1 MSNAINIRQ
10 LHVVIDAPAEAV
22 FDFVSDV
29 RNLPAWAIHFC
40 KGIRLVPD
48 GAIVTAPSGEMYF
61 GTTGDRDLGVVDW
74 WAGPTIEKAE
84 RWPTRIVP
92 IGNRSLYTVT
102 MIFGAQVPPAVE
114 QHLTE
119 ELANLKRL
127 VEAAHAEVRES
138 AIVAA

>member
-74 WAGPTIEKAE
+74 WAGPTIEKAQ
-84 RWPTRIVP
+84 RWPTRVVP
-92 IGNRSLYTVT
+92 LGDRSLYTVT
-102 MIFGAQVPPAVE
+102 MIFGEQVPPSVE
-114 QHLTE
+114 QHMGE
-119 ELANLKRL
+119 ELGILKRL
-127 VEAAHAEVRES
+127 VEATEPATT
-138 AIVAA
+138 AA

>member
-1 MSNAINIRQ
+1 MSNTINIRQ
-10 LHVVIDAPAEAV
+10 LHVLVDAPAEMV
-22 FDFVSDV
+22 FDYVSDL
-29 RNLPAWAIHFC
+29 RNLPAWAVHFC

-48 GAIVTAPSGEMYF
+48 GAIVSAPSGDMYF
-61 GTTGDRDLGVVDW
+61 GTTGDRDLGVLDW

-92 IGNRSLYTVT
+92 IGNRSLYMVT

-119 ELANLKRL
+119 ALANLKRL
-127 VEAAHAEVRES
+127 VEATHAEVRES